1 MLKRVKVQG
10 YKSLADVEVSL
21 EPLTMLFGPNTAGKS
36 NFLDVLQLLSRIATS
51 RTLRDAFDLPYRG
64 TPIESFT
71 LKSGGVQALLSQEKV
86 SCMIEVDVELSSS
99 VVETV
104 NQQLQKIHGIQ
115 VAPVREKFVRYSIDI
130 EIQPRSGLLA
140 VANEYVTTP
149 LTEGSATEQ
158 SFTLKRG
165 ETDLRVGKQNLS
177 DSSLLRPEQ
186 SILSVFHPLQALYP
200 HLTALREELA
210 SWRFYYLEPRERM
223 RLPSPVKDVRYLG
236 LMGEDIAAYLN
247 TLCTVDETAF
257 NAVERALN
265 KLIPTI
271 TGIDVSVNENDEVL
285 LRVMEGDIPIPAR
298 LLSDGTLRILGLL
311 ALQGIKDQPTL
322 IGFEEPENG
331 IYPGRLN
338 LIVSLLRTLASEGT
352 QIITTTHSPVLPDY
366 TPREN
371 LYVCRRD
378 GMYARIDPLS
388 IWRENENHSTEGK
401 KTSTLLECMLR
412 GDFEL

>member
-115 VAPVREKFVRYSIDI
+115 VAPVREEFLRYSIEI

-149 LTEGSATEQ
+149 LTEGSTTEQ

-165 ETDLRVGKQNLS
+165 ETDLHVGKQNLS

-186 SILSVFHPLQALYP
+186 SVLSVFHPLQALYP

-236 LMGEDIAAYLN
+236 LMGEDIAA
-247 TLCTVDETAF
+247 A
-257 NAVERALN
+257 
-265 KLIPTI
+265 
-271 TGIDVSVNENDEVL
+271 
-285 LRVMEGDIPIPAR
+285 
-298 LLSDGTLRILGLL
+298 
-311 ALQGIKDQPTL
+311 
-322 IGFEEPENG
+322 
-331 IYPGRLN
+331 
-338 LIVSLLRTLASEGT
+338 
-352 QIITTTHSPVLPDY
+352 
-366 TPREN
+366 
-371 LYVCRRD
+371 
-378 GMYARIDPLS
+378 
-388 IWRENENHSTEGK
+388 
-401 KTSTLLECMLR
+401 
-412 GDFEL
+412 